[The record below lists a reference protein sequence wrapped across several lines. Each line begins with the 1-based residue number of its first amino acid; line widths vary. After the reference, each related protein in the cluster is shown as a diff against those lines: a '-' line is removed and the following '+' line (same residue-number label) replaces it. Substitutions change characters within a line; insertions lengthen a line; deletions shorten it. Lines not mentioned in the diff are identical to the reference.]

1 MRFATGLPGVNL
13 YPPIAQPWEATM
25 GPEDF
30 QLVARTAD
38 EVGFDCIS
46 IPEHIVVPDEMV
58 ELMGSNWSHAM
69 TVMAFVA
76 GATSRIEVDS
86 AVIVL
91 PYHHPVV
98 LAKAIATLDV
108 LSGGRVRVSAGVG
121 HAEREF
127 EVLGVP
133 FHERG
138 RVTDEHLGAMIELW
152 TSDRPSFQGRYVSF
166 DGIAFEPKPRRSPH
180 PPIIIGG
187 NSPAAI
193 RRAARHDGWFPWL
206 LTADELP
213 ACLDVLRAE
222 PGFDERDRPF
232 EVVLPLAPPAVN
244 EDHRPIDSSAGRP
257 SVPRDTQALVDAVGH
272 LQSVGVTQTM
282 LPLPPAR
289 SLAEHLEGLHW
300 VAEEIIPAFRS
311 R

>member
-13 YPPIAQPWEATM
+13 YPPTAQPWEAAM
-25 GPEDF
+25 GAEDF
-30 QLVARTAD
+30 QRIARTAD
-38 EVGFDCIS
+38 ELGFDSIS

-58 ELMGSNWSHAM
+58 DLMGPSWSHAM

-98 LAKAIATLDV
+98 LAKAVATLDV
-108 LSGGRVRVSAGVG
+108 LSGGRVRLSFGVG

-138 RVTDEHLGAMIELW
+138 RVADEYLAAMIELW
-152 TSDRPSFQGRYVSF
+152 TSDQPSFQGSYVAF

-193 RRAARHDGWFPWL
+193 RRAARYDGWFPWL
-206 LTADELP
+206 ITAEQLP
-213 ACLDVLRAE
+213 GCLADLRAQ
-222 PGFDERDRPF
+222 PGFEARGRPF
-232 EVVLPLAPPAVN
+232 EIVMPLAPLTVD
-244 EDHRPIDSSAGRP
+244 EQHRPLDDTGGRARNP
-257 SVPRDTQALVDAVGH
+257 VGAQAVIDAVGQ
-272 LQSVGVTQTM
+272 LQSLGVTQTM
-282 LPLPPAR
+282 ISLPPAR
-289 SLAEHLEGLHW
+289 SLGEHLEGLHW
-300 VAEEIIPAFRS
+300 VAEEVFPAFR
-311 R
+311 

>member
-13 YPPIAQPWEATM
+13 YPPTSQPWESTM
-25 GPEDF
+25 STDDF

-38 EVGFDCIS
+38 DLGFDAIS
-46 IPEHIVVPDEMV
+46 VPEHIVVPDEMV
-58 ELMGSNWSHAM
+58 ELMGPSWSHAM

-108 LSGGRVRVSAGVG
+108 LSGGRVRVSIGVG

-138 RVTDEHLGAMIELW
+138 RVADEYLAAMVELW
-152 TSDRPSFQGRYVSF
+152 TSDRPSFDGRYVSF
-166 DGIAFEPKPRRSPH
+166 DDIAFEPKPRRAPH

-187 NSPAAI
+187 NSEAAI

-206 LTADELP
+206 VTAHELP
-213 ACLDVLRAE
+213 ARLDRLRDQ
-222 PGFDERDRPF
+222 PGFGERSHPF
-232 EVVLPLAPPAVN
+232 EVVLPLAPVN
-244 EDHRPIDSSAGRP
+244 VDEEHRPLDDTDGRARIP
-257 SVPRDTQALVDAVGH
+257 VGTQAVIDAVAH
-272 LQSVGVTQTM
+272 LQSIGVTQTM
-282 LPLPPAR
+282 IPLPPAR
-289 SLAEHLEGLHW
+289 SLAEHVEGLHW
-300 VAEEIIPAFRS
+300 VAEEIIPEFR
-311 R
+311 

>member
-1 MRFATGLPGVNL
+1 MRFATGLPGANL
-13 YPPIAQPWEATM
+13 YPPVAQAWESAM
-25 GPEDF
+25 SPEEF
-30 QLVARTAD
+30 QLVARTAE

-58 ELMGSNWSHAM
+58 ELMGAHWSHAL

-86 AVIVL
+86 AIIVL

-108 LSGGRVRVSAGVG
+108 LSGGRVRVSVGVG

-133 FHERG
+133 YRERG
-138 RVTDEHLGAMIELW
+138 RIADEHLAAMIELW
-152 TSDRPSFQGRYVSF
+152 TRDRPSFQGRYVSF

-180 PPIIIGG
+180 PPIIVGG
-187 NSPAAI
+187 NSEAAI

-206 LTADELP
+206 ITADELP
-213 ACLDVLRAE
+213 ACLDRLRDQPA
-222 PGFDERDRPF
+222 FDRRTGPF
-232 EVVLPLAPPAVN
+232 EVVLPLAPVAVD
-244 EDHRPIDSSAGRP
+244 EDHRPLDGAAGRP
-257 SVPRDTQALVDAVGH
+257 RVPTGAQAVVDTVGH
-272 LQSVGVTQTM
+272 LQSLGVTQTM
-282 LPLPPAR
+282 VPLPPAR

-300 VAEEIIPAFRS
+300 VAEEVIPAFR
-311 R
+311 